1 MKRRTLDIVF
11 SAGGLGVAVLVLV
24 LGLVMT
30 SNASFAKTYVR
41 NQLIEQKVSFK
52 PANTLTAEEKKSACV
67 VKYAGQALTNGKQ
80 AECYANEFIALHLKS
95 IPGATGQTYA
105 QLGDTQTQLKAQI
118 ADAQKKNDPSVAGL
132 QKQLTDVST
141 ARETVFKG
149 ETLRGLLLTSY
160 GFSVLGAKGGQAAT
174 VAFLVAGLMT
184 LLSLAGFAHA
194 FRTSG
199 TEGFA
204 VPDRPKMRKRPLRA
218 RKMND
223 EREPARV

>member
-11 SAGGLGVAVLVLV
+11 SAGGLGVAVLLLI
-24 LGLVMT
+24 LGMVMT

-41 NQLIEQKVSFK
+41 NQLVEQKISFK
-52 PANTLTAEEKKSACV
+52 PANTLTAEEKKSPCV
-67 VKYAGQALTNGKQ
+67 VKYAGQALTTGKQ

-95 IPGATGQTYA
+95 IPGTSGKTYA
-105 QLGDTQTQLKAQI
+105 ELGDTQTQLKTQI
-118 ADAQKKNDPSVAGL
+118 ADAQKTDAPSVAGL
-132 QKQLTDVST
+132 QKQLTDVTS

-174 VAFLVAGLMT
+174 VAYLVAGLLA

-194 FRTSG
+194 FRTPG

-204 VPDRPKMRKRPLRA
+204 VPDRPKSRKRPLRA
-218 RKMND
+218 RKID
-223 EREPARV
+223 KEREPVRV